1 MKKLN
6 VEIMILCKIDRG
18 TYFFSINDFIFLL
31 YRICNWKSIFS

>member
-6 VEIMILCKIDRG
+6 VEIMILCKIDRD

-31 YRICNWKSIFS
+31 NI